1 MAGVR
6 RSLRVELGGMTIAT
20 PVMVAAGCAGTG
32 REWAGLVDV
41 HKVGAV
47 VSRTVTLVARK
58 GTPTPRISE
67 SPSGVVW
74 ETGLQNPGI
83 GAFLED
89 ELPRLV
95 RAGAPVV
102 VSIGGSTMEEF
113 VRLTSIL
120 QGRPGVSAIEIHL
133 SGPDDE
139 LGREVL
145 GDRADRAAEVCGAVA
160 RMSRVPVFAK
170 LPSVGAGLVEV
181 ATAVA
186 RAGVTGLT
194 LCSPPRALAVDAA
207 SLAPDLGSVT
217 GWLSGPALRPL
228 TLRAVFDVARALPDL
243 PVIAVGGV
251 RTGEDAVEMLLAGAW
266 AVQVGTAALVDPI
279 APVEIAQGVA
289 RYLKGKGLASPND
302 IRGRLRVPDGFDP
315 PGEGAHR

>member
-1 MAGVR
+1 MAGVT
-6 RSLRVELGGMTIAT
+6 RSLKVALGGMTIAT

-41 HKVGAV
+41 HKVGAI

-58 GTPTPRISE
+58 GTPTPRVSE
-67 SPSGVVW
+67 SPAGLVW
-74 ETGLQNPGI
+74 ESGLQNPGI
-83 GAFLED
+83 ELFVDE
-89 ELPRLV
+89 ELPKLARS
-95 RAGAPVV
+95 GTPVV
-102 VSIGGSTMEEF
+102 VSIGGTTMEEY

-133 SGPDDE
+133 SGRDDE
-139 LGREVL
+139 LGREVI
-145 GDRADRAAEVCGAVA
+145 GDRADRAAEISGAVA
-160 RMSRVPVFAK
+160 RMSGVPVFAK
-170 LPSVGAGLVEV
+170 LPSMGAGLVEV

-194 LCSPPRALAVDAA
+194 LCASPRALAVDAF

-217 GWLSGPALRPL
+217 GWLSGPAVRPL
-228 TLRAVFDVARALPDL
+228 TLRAVFDVARALPEL

-251 RTGEDAVEMLLAGAW
+251 RTGEDAVELLLAGAW
-266 AVQVGTAALVDPI
+266 AVQVGTAALIDPN

-289 RYLKGKGLASPND
+289 RYLKSKGLGSPND

-315 PGEGAHR
+315 PGDGAFA